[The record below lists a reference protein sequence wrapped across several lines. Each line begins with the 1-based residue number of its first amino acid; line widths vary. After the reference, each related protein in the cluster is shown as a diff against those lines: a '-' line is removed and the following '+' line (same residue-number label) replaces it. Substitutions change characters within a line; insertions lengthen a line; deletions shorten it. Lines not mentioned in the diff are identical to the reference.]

1 MRDLLAGGAVANVAI
16 EASQRVLLVDLTH
29 EESGLPWK
37 GRLRLSGG
45 GSRGDPGSRGTGW
58 SPRSPGWHGMQR
70 PWASLSGS
78 IVSSFTLTRRMGYT
92 CVRMRL
98 LKPQEPTWVETAV
111 SGPRRRRCSP
121 RPGHPKAHGGPGAG
135 PHPGANLAVH
145 VGDAAVA
152 LGGAVELA
160 DLPHAEALRE
170 LLPDGRPQPVTHG
183 QAHAVP
189 PLRVTNRLP
198 QQVAADLPD
207 VLHHLGEGAG
217 TPRQKRGSEGA
228 GRWGGRG
235 GLSCPAVLRQAPEL
249 GGGVAQSPLPHR
261 LRVSPPTPGYLK
273 FF

>member
-1 MRDLLAGGAVANVAI
+1 
-16 EASQRVLLVDLTH
+16 
-29 EESGLPWK
+29 
-37 GRLRLSGG
+37 
-45 GSRGDPGSRGTGW
+45 
-58 SPRSPGWHGMQR
+58 MQR

-121 RPGHPKAHGGPGAG
+121 RPGRPEAHGGPGAG

-189 PLRVTNRLP
+189 PLRVTDRLP

-217 TPRQKRGSEGA
+217 TPRQKRGSEG
-228 GRWGGRG
+228 
-235 GLSCPAVLRQAPEL
+235 
-249 GGGVAQSPLPHR
+249 GGVGGAASPVPWSFARPQAGVGRTKPTASQTEGVTSNSQVPQILLIPS
-261 LRVSPPTPGYLK
+261 LR
-273 FF
+273 FFFLSST